1 MSIVSEDQSR
11 VYESEISGYILIRC
25 PRCNSIMHLGP
36 GWRGRDPPL
45 CPDCDV
51 DDAVGWGDDPR
62 ITMQKFLALVDDD
75 Q

>member
-1 MSIVSEDQSR
+1 
-11 VYESEISGYILIRC
+11 
-25 PRCNSIMHLGP
+25 MHLGP

-51 DDAVGWGDDPR
+51 DDAVGWDDDPR
-62 ITMQKFLALVDDD
+62 VTMQKFLALVDDD